1 MSKSI
6 KEQVEEF
13 NEATKTRIA
22 GLLALVAVDQGE
34 LGITK
39 FLEGNTALLNEALQ
53 AKDTQAV
60 EMMRETIME
69 ICNQIVSYDDRLII
83 NRICEERGINLN
95 SDKN

>member
-39 FLEGNTALLNEALQ
+39 FFEGNTALLNEALQ
-53 AKDTQAV
+53 AKDTQAE
-60 EMMRETIME
+60 EMIKEILNGEPYIYHADIETIA
-69 ICNQIVSYDDRLII
+69 QKYGVD
-83 NRICEERGINLN
+83 LN
-95 SDKN
+95 SDKKV